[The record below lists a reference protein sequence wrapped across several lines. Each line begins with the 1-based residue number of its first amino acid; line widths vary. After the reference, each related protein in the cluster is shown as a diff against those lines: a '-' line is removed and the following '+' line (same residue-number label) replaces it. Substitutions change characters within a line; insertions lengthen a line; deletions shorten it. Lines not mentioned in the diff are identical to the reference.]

1 MKHFYPNTAGGKFS
15 FSTSFAGLSII
26 CDSTSH
32 LELRDALNFFFLLK
46 LTGLK
51 SFNIYCH

>member
-32 LELRDALNFFFLLK
+32 LELRDALYFFLLK